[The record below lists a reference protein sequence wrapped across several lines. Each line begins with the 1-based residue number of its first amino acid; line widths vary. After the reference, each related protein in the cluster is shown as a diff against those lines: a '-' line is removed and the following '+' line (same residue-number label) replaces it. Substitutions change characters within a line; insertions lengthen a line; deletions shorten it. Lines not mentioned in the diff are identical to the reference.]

1 MKNLKILNASD
12 NCGIDQNGINNL
24 DLIELNVDD
33 NSKINNVNFMK
44 NLKILNAYG

>member
-1 MKNLKILNASD
+1 MHMD

-24 DLIELNVDD
+24 DLIELYVDN

-44 NLKILNAYG
+44 NLKILHAS